1 MNYYVL
7 LGVSP
12 DADPDAIRSAF
23 RARARQYHP
32 DAGEGSSV
40 DRFREILIAYETLND
55 SNRRGNYDRFL
66 QNTRTTIPRNVEPLR
81 QPVPEPMLS
90 RQRVVDRDSV
100 SELLAPTRLSA
111 LVYEL
116 FQSWE
121 ECSFEISDAAIIFE
135 RPSGSR
141 SPVSDML

>member
-7 LGVSP
+7 LGVP
-12 DADPDAIRSAF
+12 QDADPDAIRSAF

-40 DRFREILIAYETLND
+40 DRFREILTAYETLND
-55 SNRRGNYDRFL
+55 PDRRGNYDRL
-66 QNTRTTIPRNVEPLR
+66 LKNTRARIPQVVEPLR
-81 QPVPEPMLS
+81 PQAVPEPMLN

-100 SELLAPTRLSA
+100 SEPLAATRLSA

-121 ECSFEISDAAIIFE
+121 EVFFRDLRRRDHI
-135 RPSGSR
+135 
-141 SPVSDML
+141 

>member
-7 LGVSP
+7 LGVSQ
-12 DADPDAIRSAF
+12 DADPDTIRSAF

-40 DRFREILIAYETLND
+40 DRFREILTAYETLND
-55 SNRRGNYDRFL
+55 PNRRGNYDRLL
-66 QNTRTTIPRNVEPLR
+66 QNTRATITPVVEPLR
-81 QPVPEPMLS
+81 PQAVPEPMLS
-90 RQRVVDRDSV
+90 RQRVVGRDSV
-100 SELLAPTRLSA
+100 SEPLAATRLCD

-121 ECSFEISDAAIIFE
+121 EVFFRDL
-135 RPSGSR
+135 RR
-141 SPVSDML
+141 RDHL

>member
-7 LGVSP
+7 LGVSQ

-40 DRFREILIAYETLND
+40 DRFREILTAYETLND
-55 SNRRGNYDRFL
+55 PDRRRNYDRL
-66 QNTRTTIPRNVEPLR
+66 LRNTRATIPQVVEPLR
-81 QPVPEPMLS
+81 PPSVPEPMVS
-90 RQRVVDRDSV
+90 RQRVVDGNSV
-100 SELLAPTRLSA
+100 SEPLAATRLST

-121 ECSFEISDAAIIFE
+121 EGFFWELRRRDH
-135 RPSGSR
+135 
-141 SPVSDML
+141 V

>member
-7 LGVSP
+7 LGISQ

-40 DRFREILIAYETLND
+40 DRFREILTAYETLND
-55 SNRRGNYDRFL
+55 PDRRGNYDRL
-66 QNTRTTIPRNVEPLR
+66 LKNTRARIPQVAEPLR
-81 QPVPEPMLS
+81 PQAVPEPMLS
-90 RQRVVDRDSV
+90 RQRVVHRRLVAEPLAATRVSV
-100 SELLAPTRLSA
+100 
-111 LVYEL
+111 LVSEL

-121 ECSFEISDAAIIFE
+121 EVIF
-135 RPSGSR
+135 RNLR
-141 SPVSDML
+141 RHDHI